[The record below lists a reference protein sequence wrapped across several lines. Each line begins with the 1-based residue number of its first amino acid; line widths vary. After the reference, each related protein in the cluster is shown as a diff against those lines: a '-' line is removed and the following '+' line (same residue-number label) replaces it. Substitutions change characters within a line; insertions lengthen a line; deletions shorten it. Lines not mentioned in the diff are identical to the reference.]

1 MTSMNASASAVSR
14 MLKADGLT
22 ITPRYYRFGGVSVSK
37 SFGGRVCVIASLVG
51 NSRTAESALI
61 DEATEILT
69 AHGYTVQRSSWNIAY
84 ASKEA

>member
-22 ITPRYYRFGGVSVSK
+22 ITPRYYRFGGVSV
-37 SFGGRVCVIASLVG
+37 
-51 NSRTAESALI
+51 

-84 ASKEA
+84 ASKGA